1 MKYGHSYLKIKNR
14 FFPLIPIK
22 LVSNKNIIDTLAY
35 LDSGASISLFRIDIA
50 NQLDIDTESGEKI
63 HLEGISGKI
72 TVYIHKL
79 KIIVD
84 DIEFILKV
92 GFSEEYVASFNLLG
106 RDNFFTKF
114 LITFDEIK
122 RKIVLETLENL

>member
-1 MKYGHSYLKIKNR
+1 MRYKYPYLKIRKK
-14 FFPLIPIK
+14 FFPVIPIK
-22 LVSNKNIIDTLAY
+22 LVSNKIAVDTLAY
-35 LDSGASISLFRIDIA
+35 IDSGASISLFRSDIA
-50 NQLDIDTESGEKI
+50 NQMGIDIGNGIKI
-63 HLEGISGKI
+63 TLEGISGKI

-79 KIIVD
+79 KIIVAD
-84 DIEFILKV
+84 LEFILKV

-122 RKIVLETLENL
+122 RRIILGTL

>member
-1 MKYGHSYLKIKNR
+1 MKLRKR
-14 FFPLIPIK
+14 FFPIIPIK
-22 LVSNKNIIDTLAY
+22 LVSNDIIVDTLAY

-50 NQLDIDTESGEKI
+50 NQMNIDIENGEKI

-79 KIIVD
+79 KIIVAD
-84 DIEFILKV
+84 LEFILKV

-106 RDNFFTKF
+106 RDNFFNKF
-114 LITFDEIK
+114 LITFDEMK
-122 RKIVLETLENL
+122 RKLFLEPV

>member
-1 MKYGHSYLKIKNR
+1 MKYEYNYLKIRER
-14 FFPLIPIK
+14 FFPIIPIK
-22 LVSNKNIIDTLAY
+22 LVSNEVIIDTLAY

-50 NQLDIDTESGEKI
+50 NQMNIDIENGERI

-79 KIIVD
+79 KIIID
-84 DIEFILKV
+84 DLEFIIKA

-106 RDNFFTKF
+106 RDNFFAKF
-114 LITFDEIK
+114 
-122 RKIVLETLENL
+122 